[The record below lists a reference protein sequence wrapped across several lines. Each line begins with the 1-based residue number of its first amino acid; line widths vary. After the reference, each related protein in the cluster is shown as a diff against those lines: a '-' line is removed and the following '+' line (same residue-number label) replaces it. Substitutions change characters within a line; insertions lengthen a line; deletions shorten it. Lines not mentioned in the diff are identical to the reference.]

1 MVQQPKEYFLR
12 IHFTVGSP
20 QVLEIKKHHAEHSF
34 QPQVLGRLQ
43 WSCVGEYKQENI
55 IWVLGKTPHATSH
68 TCKPL

>member
-43 WSCVGEYKQENI
+43 
-55 IWVLGKTPHATSH
+55 
-68 TCKPL
+68 